1 MRPCPIGVPGE
12 LVIGGAGVT
21 RGYAKR
27 QDLTDEK
34 FLPDPFS
41 NTQYKRMYR
50 SGDLV
55 RWMPDGNL
63 QFLGRVD
70 NQVKL
75 RGFRIELG
83 EIEAQIAKMGGVV
96 EVAVLVRV
104 HPRSGKDHLCAFVST
119 NRAVEVRDMEGAVSS
134 ALPHYMVPSTWNMMD
149 ELPHMPNGKL
159 NRHKLPEPE

>member
-1 MRPCPIGVPGE
+1 MCTTLLINKDMITIPIGNPGPNQPCYVLDPHMRPCPIGVPGE
-12 LVIGGAGVT
+12 LAIGGAGVA

-34 FLPDPFS
+34 FLPDTFS
-41 NTQYKRMYR
+41 STQYKRIYR

-83 EIEAQIAKMGGVV
+83 EVEAHIAKVDGVV
-96 EVAVLVRV
+96 EVVVVVKKNTLTHEVRLSGMPPACLAEAFSV
-104 HPRSGKDHLCAFVST
+104 SGK
-119 NRAVEVRDMEGAVSS
+119 
-134 ALPHYMVPSTWNMMD
+134 
-149 ELPHMPNGKL
+149 
-159 NRHKLPEPE
+159 